1 MPGTSSLPVAPVSV
15 RANGPECGRDE
26 MENVISLFILDT
38 KMNYQ
43 QVIGEYNHLQLMS
56 FLENHGFVFIT

>member
-1 MPGTSSLPVAPVSV
+1 
-15 RANGPECGRDE
+15 

-56 FLENHGFVFIT
+56 FLRNHGFVFIT